1 MKNAKINYVHPC
13 QQEVSICRYQP
24 HHLLTNSLYSS
35 QPTDHLPSLRPLAC
49 LSPANQPLKVGE
61 KLSR

>member
-1 MKNAKINYVHPC
+1 MKNPQINYVHPYLE
-13 QQEVSICRYQP
+13 EVSIYWYQP

-35 QPTDHLPSLRPLAC
+35 QPTAHLPSLSL
-49 LSPANQPLKVGE
+49 LVPANRPLKVGE